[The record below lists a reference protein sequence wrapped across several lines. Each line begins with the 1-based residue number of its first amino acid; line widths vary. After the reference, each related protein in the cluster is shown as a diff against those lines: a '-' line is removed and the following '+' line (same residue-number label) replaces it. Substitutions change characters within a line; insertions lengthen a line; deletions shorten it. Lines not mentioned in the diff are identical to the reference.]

1 MQLSSMPAG
10 LYAEP
15 WPPVLATRGPGSLRT
30 LHAHH
35 AMHFVLA
42 LEGDL
47 RVRTG
52 RRGRW
57 TTAAGVFTAPDSPH
71 AIDSRGVEM
80 LVIFFDPE
88 SDVGAALRPG
98 LEAPAR
104 FITAAERAELV
115 RGVEDPRSFVGAGI
129 DAWAHRAA
137 TTLRIPARRPKR
149 LLHPAVRRLLGRLR
163 TVGLEDDTSLERL
176 ARDAD
181 LSSGRLMHVF
191 TESVG
196 IPLRPYLAWLR
207 VQRAACAILSGG
219 SLTEA
224 AHTAGFADAPHM
236 SRTFRRRLGI
246 APSDLLPVIC
256 SHSDRSVPAPPT
268 SRGMSS

>member
-1 MQLSSMPAG
+1 
-10 LYAEP
+10 
-15 WPPVLATRGPGSLRT
+15 
-30 LHAHH
+30 
-35 AMHFVLA
+35 MHFVFA
-42 LEGDL
+42 LNGDL

-52 RRGRW
+52 LRGRW

-71 AIDSRGVEM
+71 AVDSRGVEM

-88 SDVGAALRPG
+88 SDVGAALRPA
-98 LEAPAR
+98 LEAPVR
-104 FITAAERAELV
+104 FITGAERTELV

-129 DAWAHRAA
+129 DAWTHRAA
-137 TTLRIPARRPKR
+137 TILGIPSLRPKR
-149 LLHPAVRRLLGRLR
+149 LLHPGIRRLLDRLR
-163 TVGLEDDTSLERL
+163 TAGFEDDNSLERL
-176 ARDAD
+176 AKEAH

-207 VQRAACAILSGG
+207 VQRACCAILSGV

-246 APSDLLPVIC
+246 TPSELRPVIS
-256 SHSDRSVPAPPT
+256 SHSDRTGPRPDSL
-268 SRGMSS
+268 G

>member
-1 MQLSSMPAG
+1 MQLPSMPAG

-42 LEGDL
+42 LGGEL
-47 RVRTG
+47 KVRTG

-71 AIDSRGVEM
+71 AVDSRGVEM
-80 LVIFFDPE
+80 MVIFFDPE
-88 SDVGAALRPG
+88 SDVGDALRPG
-98 LEAPAR
+98 LEGTAR
-104 FITAAERAELV
+104 LITAAERNELV

-129 DAWAHRAA
+129 DAWAGRAA
-137 TTLRIPARRPKR
+137 AILGIPPRQPTRF
-149 LLHPAVRRLLGRLR
+149 LHPGIRRLLERLR
-163 TVGLEDDTSLERL
+163 TTGLEDDTSLERL
-176 ARDAD
+176 AKEVD
-181 LSSGRLMHVF
+181 LSPGRLMHVF

-207 VQRAACAILSGG
+207 VQRACCAILTGG

-224 AHTAGFADAPHM
+224 AHTAGFSDAPHM
-236 SRTFRRRLGI
+236 ARTFRRRLGI
-246 APSDLLPVIC
+246 APSELRPVVC
-256 SHSDRSVPAPPT
+256 SHSDRTPSKLA
-268 SRGMSS
+268 

>member
-1 MQLSSMPAG
+1 MQLPAMPAG

-42 LEGDL
+42 LDSDL

-52 RRGRW
+52 RHGRW
-57 TTAAGVFTAPDSPH
+57 TPAAGVFTAPDSPH

-88 SDVGAALRPG
+88 SDIGAALRPG
-98 LEAPAR
+98 LGAPAR
-104 FITAAERAELV
+104 FITGAERAELV

-137 TTLRIPARRPKR
+137 TTLGIPPLQPKR
-149 LLHPAVRRLLGRLR
+149 LLHPGIRKLLVRLR
-163 TVGLEDDTSLERL
+163 TVGFEDDTSLERL
-176 ARDAD
+176 AREVH
-181 LSSGRLMHVF
+181 LSSGRL
-191 TESVG
+191 
-196 IPLRPYLAWLR
+196 
-207 VQRAACAILSGG
+207 
-219 SLTEA
+219 
-224 AHTAGFADAPHM
+224 
-236 SRTFRRRLGI
+236 
-246 APSDLLPVIC
+246 
-256 SHSDRSVPAPPT
+256 
-268 SRGMSS
+268 

>member
-1 MQLSSMPAG
+1 MQLHSMPAG

-30 LHAHH
+30 MHAHH

-42 LEGDL
+42 LDGDL

-57 TTAAGVFTAPDSPH
+57 TTTSGVFTAPDSPH
-71 AIDSRGVEM
+71 AVDSRGIEM

-88 SDVGAALRPG
+88 SDVGAALKPG
-98 LEAPAR
+98 LEGPAR
-104 FITAAERAELV
+104 FITGAERAELV
-115 RGVEDPRSFVGAGI
+115 RGVEDPQSFVGAGI
-129 DAWAHRAA
+129 DTWAHRAA
-137 TTLRIPARRPKR
+137 TILGIPPLQPRRF
-149 LLHPAVRRLLGRLR
+149 LHPGIRKLLARLK
-163 TVGLEDDTSLERL
+163 TVGLEEDTSLEQL
-176 ARDAD
+176 AKEMD

-207 VQRAACAILSGG
+207 VQRAACAILSGAA
-219 SLTEA
+219 LTEA
-224 AHTAGFADAPHM
+224 AHAAGFADAPHM
-236 SRTFRRRLGI
+236 SRTFRSRLGI
-246 APSDLLPVIC
+246 TPSELRPAIS
-256 SHSDRSVPAPPT
+256 SHSDQTVPLPG
-268 SRGMSS
+268 SLG